1 MSTLSALSS
10 EYTQMSVKMLALDFQ
25 QVLLIGAGAVLAI
38 WVGMWLSALKPRFQ
52 LWMESFQ
59 RVPLITVPLSKAEA
73 DDVLEAAK
81 YDPNVSIDPGL
92 IPCWDPATMDF
103 LGNVPAM
110 TREEVNRAISKAKA
124 AQSEWS
130 TSSFSQRRRF
140 LRVLLKFILQNQETI
155 CRVSSRDSGKPM
167 VDAAFGEVIVTCE
180 KISWLLA
187 EGERCLASEQRSS
200 GYMML
205 TKRFYV
211 EYHPVGVVGA
221 IVPWNY
227 PFHNVFNPLLAAVF
241 SGNAI
246 VIKVS
251 EYASWSSSYFSRII
265 SAALL
270 ATGAPLDLVQIV
282 TGYGE
287 VGNALV
293 EGGVDKVIFVG
304 STSVGRKVM
313 EAASKTLTPVVLELG
328 GKDPFIVCDDADIEQ
343 AVSVGLRGVFQSCGQ
358 NCTNA
363 ERFIVHSEVYDR
375 FCNDAADI
383 VKRMRVSSPLLAK
396 GSVDCGAIC
405 MPTHIAYLQE
415 LLDDAVKHGAQ
426 ILAQATTPSST
437 TGQYFP
443 PTVLINLQPGM
454 RIMQEETFGPVMC
467 IIKFHSDKEAICI
480 ANDCEFGLGSN
491 VWSNNIGRARK
502 IASQLRVGMSSIND
516 FCVTY
521 MAQSLPFGGVKNSGF
536 DRFAGIEGLRGLCV
550 PKSVAEDRFPRLIK
564 TGLPPLL
571 RYPVS
576 PQAFSFVTALVQMFY
591 CPDIVERIKAM
602 AMLVAISVKA
612 RKKNS

>member
-1 MSTLSALSS
+1 MPTVDL
-10 EYTQMSVKMLALDFQ
+10 Q
-25 QVLLIGAGAVLAI
+25 QVFLFAAAAVLVLWAAKWI
-38 WVGMWLSALKPRFQ
+38 PTISTHFHLWV
-52 LWMESFQ
+52 ESFWM
-59 RVPLITVPLSKAEA
+59 VPSIAVPTSKAEVE
-73 DDVLEAAK
+73 DVLDAVK
-81 YDPNVSIDPGL
+81 YDPSITSDPGL
-92 IPCWDPATMDF
+92 VPCWDPATMDF

-110 TREEVNRAISKAKA
+110 TREDVKRAISKAKA

-130 TSSFSQRRRF
+130 KSKFSKRRTF
-140 LRVLLKFILQNQETI
+140 LRILLKYILENQETI

-187 EGERCLASEQRSS
+187 EGERWLAAEERSS

-205 TKRFYV
+205 TKKFYV

-227 PFHNVFNPLLAAVF
+227 PFHNILNPLLAAVF

-251 EYASWSSSYFSRII
+251 EYASWSANYFGRII

-270 ATGAPLDLVQIV
+270 AAGAPLDLVQIV

-293 EGGVDKVIFVG
+293 EGGVDKLIFVG

-343 AVSVGLRGVFQSCGQ
+343 ALAVGLRGVFQSCGQ

-363 ERFIVHSEVYDR
+363 ERFIVHTKVYDR
-375 FCNDAADI
+375 FCNGAAEV
-383 VKRMRVSSPLLAK
+383 VKRIRVSSPLHSK
-396 GSVDCGAIC
+396 YSVDCGAIC
-405 MPTHIAYLQE
+405 MPNHIAYLQE
-415 LLDDAVKHGAQ
+415 LLDDAVDHGAKV
-426 ILAQATTPSST
+426 IAQAALPSSH

-443 PTVLINLQPGM
+443 PTVLINLKPWM
-454 RIMQEETFGPVMC
+454 RIMQEETFGPIMC
-467 IIKFHSDKEAICI
+467 IIEFRTDDEAVNI

-491 VWSNNIGRARK
+491 VWSNEVGRARK
-502 IASQLRVGMSSIND
+502 IAYKLKVGMSSIND

-521 MAQSLPFGGVKNSGF
+521 MSQSLPFGGVKSSGF

-550 PKSVAEDRFPRLIK
+550 LKSVAEDKYPKLIK

-576 PQAFSFVTALVQMFY
+576 SQAFLFVQAIVHLFY
-591 CPDIVERIKAM
+591 SPNIFKRARAAAQLI
-602 AMLVAISVKA
+602 AINLKTKSK
-612 RKKNS
+612 SY